1 MKFLRSLSL
10 LFSLS
15 ALLLGLA
22 PAADLSIAAANVKPS
37 TGAVTRTL
45 TAGEA
50 LTAGQLV
57 YRLASD
63 GKVYKAD
70 SDSAT
75 AAVRDVYGIAVTG
88 AASGG
93 LVVVCLEDPELVIGA
108 TVTNGVVYGL
118 SATPGGIAPWA
129 DVTTNW
135 YPTVVAVGKSAT
147 VVAFRAKGV
156 RSATAL

>member
-1 MKFLRSLSL
+1 MKSICL
-10 LFSLS
+10 LFLGVILPALS
-15 ALLLGLA
+15 Q
-22 PAADLSIAAANVKPS
+22 AADLSITAANVKPS
-37 TGAVTRTL
+37 TSAVTRTL

-50 LTAGQLV
+50 LAAGQLV
-57 YRLASD
+57 YRLSTD

-70 SDSAT
+70 CDSAT

-93 LVVVCLEDPELVIGA
+93 LVVVCLEDSDLTIGA

-118 SATPGGIAPWA
+118 SATAGGIAPWA
-129 DVTTNW
+129 DQTTGW
-135 YPTVVAVGKSAT
+135 YPTVLCVGKSAT
-147 VVAFRAKGV
+147 TVAFRAKGI